1 MFYKTKNIY
10 EQYTYSNQEFI
21 DNKRVVFLWRRGSM
35 KYGMNLNDLL
45 GLHFFMAS
53 DFNPAQLIT
62 YMFMH
67 GGFQHLFFNMFAL
80 WMFGRT
86 LEQVWGPKRFLSY
99 YMICGIGAGWC
110 RSWCNMYSM

>member
-1 MFYKTKNIY
+1 
-10 EQYTYSNQEFI
+10 
-21 DNKRVVFLWRRGSM
+21 M
-35 KYGMNLNDLL
+35 KYGINLNDLL

-67 GGFQHLFFNMFAL
+67 GGFQPIFLNMFAL

-86 LEQVWGPKRFLSY
+86 LEPVSY
-99 YMICGIGAGWC
+99 THLGVGVH
-110 RSWCNMYSM
+110 NVL